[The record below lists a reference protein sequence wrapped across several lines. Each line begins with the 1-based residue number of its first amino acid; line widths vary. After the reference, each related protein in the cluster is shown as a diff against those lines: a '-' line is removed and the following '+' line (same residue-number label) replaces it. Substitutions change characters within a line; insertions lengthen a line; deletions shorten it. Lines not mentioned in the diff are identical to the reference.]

1 MAPQQFASADKVVD
15 RLADVSRII
24 RLRMDLKPV
33 EKTRVIEAF
42 KLTAQHQVARL
53 KSKQV
58 VYRDFLRRVN
68 TTVGPYGVVICAAA
82 LGISAVVSMKDRMRV
97 EIPTRMKER
106 EKELSHNT
114 VRHMAS
120 KFASNALGEQRTL
133 PIVATKTGL
142 RRDS

>member
-15 RLADVSRII
+15 RLADVSRTI

-42 KLTAQHQVARL
+42 KLTAQHQVAGL

-58 VYRDFLRRVN
+58 VYRDFLRHVN
-68 TTVGPYGVVICAAA
+68 MTVGPYGVVICAAA
-82 LGISAVVSMKDRMRV
+82 LGISAVANMKDRMRV

-106 EKELSHNT
+106 EEELSHNT
-114 VRHMAS
+114 VRHM
-120 KFASNALGEQRTL
+120 NRLTQALGEQRTL
-133 PIVATKTGL
+133 PIVATRTGL